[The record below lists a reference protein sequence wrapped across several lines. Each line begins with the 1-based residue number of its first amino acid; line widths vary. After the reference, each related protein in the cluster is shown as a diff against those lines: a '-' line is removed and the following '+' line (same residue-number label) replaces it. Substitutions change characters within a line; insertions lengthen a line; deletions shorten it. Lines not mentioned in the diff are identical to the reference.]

1 MSPAENSSLFE
12 VKDPPGL
19 LVKICGISNLDDAL
33 SSVRLGAN
41 ALGFNFYLKS
51 PRYINPEEVE
61 RMLPEIPEHVLTVA
75 VMVISGEDGVS
86 ATSAL
91 VKRVPSIGAF
101 QLHGLHHESEIPLS
115 DKPLF
120 IATSPMEA
128 HRFPKHEILIDTSW
142 GRGKTENWNELR
154 RIDRPFILSGGLR
167 PGNVTEALELLQP
180 AGVDVCSGV
189 EREPGIK
196 DVGKLKRF
204 MENVREA
211 VRRRQEIGEEAD
223 N

>member
-1 MSPAENSSLFE
+1 MSPAEPE
-12 VKDPPGL
+12 L
-19 LVKICGISNLDDAL
+19 LVKICGITNLDDAL

-41 ALGFNFYLKS
+41 ALGFNFYPKS
-51 PRYINPEEVE
+51 PRYIDPEEVD
-61 RMLPEIPEHVLTVA
+61 RMLPEIPRHVLTVG
-75 VMVISGEDGVS
+75 VMVVSGEDGFS
-86 ATSAL
+86 ATSAV

-101 QLHGLHHESEIPLS
+101 QLHGLHNESEIPLS

-128 HRFPKHEILIDTSW
+128 HCFPEHEILIDTSW
-142 GRGKTENWNELR
+142 GRGKSENWKELR

-204 MENVREA
+204 MENVKKA
-211 VRRRQEIGEEAD
+211 VRRKQEGSGQLTAD

>member
-1 MSPAENSSLFE
+1 MSPAEPTRSFQ
-12 VKDPPGL
+12 VKDPSGL
-19 LVKICGISNLDDAL
+19 LVKICGITNLDDAL

-41 ALGFNFYLKS
+41 ALGFNFYPKS
-51 PRYINPEEVE
+51 PRYLEPEQVE
-61 RMLPEIPEHVLTVA
+61 KMLPEIPEHILTVA
-75 VMVISGEDGVS
+75 VLVISGEGDLS
-86 ATSAL
+86 APSAV

-115 DKPLF
+115 EKPLF

-128 HRFPKHEILIDTSW
+128 DRFPNHEILIDTSW

-154 RIDRPFILSGGLR
+154 KIDRLFILSGGLR
-167 PGNVTEALELLQP
+167 PGNVREALELLQP

-204 MENVREA
+204 MENVARA
-211 VRRRQEIGEEAD
+211 TRAPGGEGE
-223 N
+223 

>member
-1 MSPAENSSLFE
+1 MERIQKRDSQNSHR
-12 VKDPPGL
+12 VK
-19 LVKICGISNLDDAL
+19 VKICGITNLDDAL

-41 ALGFNFYLKS
+41 SLGFNFYPKS
-51 PRYINPEEVE
+51 PRYIDPEEVD
-61 RMLPEIPEHVLTVA
+61 RMLPEIPQHVLTVG
-75 VMVISGEDGVS
+75 VIVVSGEDGFS
-86 ATSAL
+86 ATSAV

-101 QLHGLHHESEIPLS
+101 QLHGLHNESEIPLS

-128 HRFPKHEILIDTSW
+128 HCFPEHEILIDTSW
-142 GRGKTENWNELR
+142 GRGKSENWKELR

>member
-1 MSPAENSSLFE
+1 
-12 VKDPPGL
+12 L
-19 LVKICGISNLDDAL
+19 LVKICGITNLEDAL

-41 ALGFNFYLKS
+41 ALGFNFYPKS
-51 PRYINPEEVE
+51 PRYLDPEEVE
-61 RMLPEIPEHVLTVA
+61 RMLAEIPDHILTVA
-75 VMVISGEDGVS
+75 VMVIRGEESLSGP
-86 ATSAL
+86 SAL

-101 QLHGLHHESEIPLS
+101 QLHGLHSESKIPPS

-128 HRFPKHEILIDTSW
+128 DRFPNHEILIDTSW
-142 GRGKTENWNELR
+142 GRGKTENWQDLR

-167 PGNVTEALELLQP
+167 PGNVFDALELLRP

-189 EREPGIK
+189 EQAPGIK

-211 VRRRQEIGEEAD
+211 VGRRQERG
-223 N
+223 